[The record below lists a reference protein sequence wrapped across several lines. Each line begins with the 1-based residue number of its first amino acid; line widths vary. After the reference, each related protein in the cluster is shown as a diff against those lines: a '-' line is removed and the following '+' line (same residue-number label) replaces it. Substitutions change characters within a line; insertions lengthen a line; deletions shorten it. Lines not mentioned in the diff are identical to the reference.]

1 MDCSLTDDVVADYA
15 QQYAPS
21 ISLDQA
27 AEIAGVPIGTLYD
40 WSSRGQLDAFKSRR
54 GRRVRLVRDEFV
66 RFLLE
71 SE

>member
-21 ISLDQA
+21 ISLKQA
-27 AEIAGVPIGTLYD
+27 AEIADVSILTIYD
-40 WSSRGQLDAFKSRR
+40 WSSRGELDAFKSRR

-66 RFLLE
+66 RYLFE
-71 SE
+71 SN